1 MAEKLCSLGVI
12 PSVEI
17 RGMVTLSKARSIQKE
32 GPVSRSFAEVV
43 RKDLGVVGDAVC
55 LQPGES
61 EVKSR
66 E

>member
-32 GPVSRSFAEVV
+32 GPVSGSFAEVV
-43 RKDLGVVGDAVC
+43 SKDLGVVGDAVC
-55 LQPGES
+55 LQPGEC